1 MQTSPSDNYRI
12 WADYLN
18 RLFANGETPITTYDE
33 ISNVQLVHT
42 PLSSFTTT
50 YTTSPYY
57 EISFDDITQYATI
70 PIRVDIGGNGKIGV
84 CTFDPTDSEEEKME
98 PPTELILYLTEQAE
112 ETEELHE
119 D

>member
-1 MQTSPSDNYRI
+1 MPTLSSDTL
-12 WADYLN
+12 ADYLN
-18 RLFANGETPITTYDE
+18 RLFANGENTTTTYDE
-33 ISNVQLVHT
+33 ISNVQLVYA

-50 YTTSPYY
+50 STASHY
-57 EISFDDITQYATI
+57 EISFDDITQYANI
-70 PIRVDIGGNGKIGV
+70 PISVDIVGNDKIGV
-84 CTFDPTDSEEEKME
+84 YTFDPTDSEEEKME

>member
-1 MQTSPSDNYRI
+1 MPTSSSDTL
-12 WADYLN
+12 ADYMN
-18 RLFANGETPITTYDE
+18 RLFANGENTTTTYDE
-33 ISNVQLVHT
+33 ISNVQLVYA

-50 YTTSPYY
+50 STASPYY
-57 EISFDDITQYATI
+57 EISFDDITPYANI

-84 CTFDPTDSEEEKME
+84 YTFDPTDSEEEKME
-98 PPTELILYLTEQAE
+98 PPTELILYLTKQAE